1 MVFVHNCRKQHD
13 DSSQQLV
20 SGVMSLDKES
30 NYNIYLANHMLRQLS
45 IYKKLNKTFKTLQ
58 AQVLKAA

>member
-1 MVFVHNCRKQHD
+1 
-13 DSSQQLV
+13 
-20 SGVMSLDKES
+20 MSLDKES